1 MLVQEIMIKRVITV
15 GPQETVAQAAARMR
29 DEQIGCL
36 VVMEAGAIVGIVT
49 DRDLLGCMHAGHETK
64 TCLLANHMSKP
75 VFTTEPRRDLLSVAT
90 EMASRKIKRVPVV
103 SAGKLVGLLSF
114 SDIAQL
120 MNEQLANIWSEWI
133 QVAAIT
139 KAQAEHR
146 RGKKLSE

>member
-1 MLVQEIMIKRVITV
+1 MLVQEIMVKGVITV

-36 VVMEAGAIVGIVT
+36 VVMEGGAIVGIVT
-49 DRDLLGCMHAGHETK
+49 DRDLLGCMQAGHETK

-103 SAGKLVGLLSF
+103 SGGKLVGLLSF

-120 MNEQLANIWSEWI
+120 VNEQLANIWSEWI
-133 QVAAIT
+133 QVTAIT

-146 RGKKLSE
+146 RGKKLSK